1 MSDTATTAKQEA
13 DALQDRYADGF
24 VEVGDARLH
33 YTDWNPEGGR
43 PALLVHGVNVQLHTW
58 DPIAAEL
65 SRDRRVVCVDLRG
78 HGDSS
83 WPRSG
88 YAIDK
93 FVADLKALS
102 DELGL
107 APFDYIGHSLGA
119 RIGIAYAGEHSET
132 LAHLILSDTGPEMPR
147 AGAEYSQR
155 IVGSTGDVRGFK
167 TREEVLAHYAG
178 MHPEWEQVFLE
189 LHADHQVRQN
199 WAGKLVFK
207 SDPDLFWLAGSA
219 GLKEIPYIWEAAA
232 RITVPTLILWGLDSP
247 FLDEDL
253 VARMEAAIPETTL
266 ARTHTGHYI
275 PRESPA
281 EFLAEARAFLDSQ
294 EIPS

>member
-1 MSDTATTAKQEA
+1 MNESATTAKQEA
-13 DALQDRYADGF
+13 DRLQAGF
-24 VEVGDARLH
+24 VDGYLETPDVRLH
-33 YTDWNPEGGR
+33 YTEWNPTGGR

-58 DPIAAEL
+58 DPIAAVL
-65 SRDRRVVCVDLRG
+65 SEDRRVVSVDLRG

-83 WPRSG
+83 WPASG

-93 FVADLKALS
+93 FVADLKALA
-102 DELGL
+102 DALDL

-119 RIGIAYAGEHSET
+119 RIGLAYAGEHPDT
-132 LAHLILSDTGPEMPR
+132 LAHLVLSDTGPEMPR
-147 AGAEYSQR
+147 SGAEFSQR

-167 TREEVLAHYAG
+167 NREQVLEHYAK

-189 LHADHQVRQN
+189 LHADHQVREN

-219 GLKEIPYIWEAAA
+219 GAREIPYIWEVTE
-232 RITVPTLILWGLDSP
+232 RISVPTLILWGLDSP
-247 FLDEDL
+247 FLDADL
-253 VARMEAAIPETTL
+253 VARMEAAIPDTTL

-275 PRESPA
+275 PREKPD
-281 EFLAEARAFLDSQ
+281 EFLAEVRKFLDG
-294 EIPS
+294 